1 MNTYPMFL
9 MPEMS
14 RRAPF
19 DSGMNALGGNSEQ
32 DASERLLGLDI
43 LIVEDEAML
52 ALDLSFAMED
62 AGAQV
67 VGPVH
72 SLDNALILVAREN
85 FKANAA
91 ILDVDL
97 AGRDVYPVAE
107 KLAAMGIPFLF
118 HTGHGDRKHLTSMF
132 PGSVVCMKPTLHD
145 ELIDQLRALVT
156 RAER

>member
-1 MNTYPMFL
+1 MSNYPIFL
-9 MPEMS
+9 MPGMS
-14 RRAPF
+14 GRTPF
-19 DSGMNALGGNSEQ
+19 DGGMNPLGGNNGQ
-32 DASERLLGLDI
+32 DAAERLLGLDI

-67 VGPVH
+67 MGPVH
-72 SLDNALILVAREN
+72 SLDNALALVGREG
-85 FKANAA
+85 FRANAA

-145 ELIDQLRALVT
+145 ELIGQLQALVS